1 MPWSRCTT
9 TSAIGA
15 LGGAAIL
22 SVWRLFFGERRF
34 RRASVVLA
42 IVLAVVIATVA
53 HLGGQLVFLH
63 GVAVRES

>member
-9 TSAIGA
+9 TWPSA